1 MGDPYSTDVTMGD
14 ATVSSRAGATQD
26 TANGS
31 SPDTDEL
38 RYWLALMLAP
48 GVGTT
53 RFLRILEHTPDLPTL
68 FASRGDNVTG
78 LKLPTSMRSYL
89 QSPDWHTVDKILAW
103 ADNDE
108 RHILSLSDPR
118 YPALLKE
125 IADPPPILFV
135 RGKPSVLAQRQL
147 AIVGSRNPS
156 AGGKQIAQNFA
167 QSLSRHGFTITS
179 GLALGIDAA
188 SHQGAL
194 AAGGHTIAV
203 AGTGL
208 DRIYPARHRE
218 LGHQIIEQGA
228 IVSEFAPG
236 TPPIAS
242 NFPRRNR
249 IISGLS
255 LGTLVVEAAFKSG
268 SLITARLA
276 NEQGREVF
284 AIPGSVHNPLSQGCH
299 ALIQQG
305 AKLTGQISDILEEF
319 GHLSASY
326 PNTFPAIT
334 TTTETPSENTLPLID
349 PLLLETMGFE
359 PISIDT
365 LVERSGL
372 TAEAVSSMLLT
383 LELQGIVASSGGL
396 FSRINVRMPSTNL
409 NGIS

>member
-1 MGDPYSTDVTMGD
+1 LHDSHSIGDSTQVLVDTVCATPPDLD
-14 ATVSSRAGATQD
+14 ATNSD
-26 TANGS
+26 
-31 SPDTDEL
+31 DL
-38 RYWLALMLAP
+38 RYWLALLQAP

-53 RFLRILEHTPDLPTL
+53 RFLRILEHAPDLPAM
-68 FASRGDNVTG
+68 FASGGQAITN
-78 LKLPTSMRSYL
+78 LKLPTPVRAYL
-89 QSPDWHTVDKILAW
+89 QSPDWYAVDKILAW
-103 ADNDE
+103 ADNRE

-118 YPALLKE
+118 YPPLLKE
-125 IADPPPILFV
+125 IADPPPVLFV
-135 RGKPSVLAQRQL
+135 RGNPAVLTQYQL
-147 AIVGSRNPS
+147 AMVGSRNPS
-156 AGGKQIAQNFA
+156 AGGRQIAHDFA
-167 QSLSRHGFTITS
+167 QSLSDYGFTITS

-194 AAGGHTIAV
+194 DAGGQTIAV

-255 LGTLVVEAAFKSG
+255 LGTVVIEAALKSG

-276 NEQGREVF
+276 AEQGREVF
-284 AIPGSVHNPLSQGCH
+284 AIPGSIHNPLTQGCH
-299 ALIQQG
+299 SLIQQG
-305 AKLTGQISDILEEF
+305 AKLTGQISDILEELS
-319 GHLSASY
+319 HLISSSPHPETTASTATGS
-326 PNTFPAIT
+326 PP
-334 TTTETPSENTLPLID
+334 ENNH
-349 PLLLETMGFE
+349 PLLEYVGFE

-365 LVERSGL
+365 LVDHSGL

-396 FSRINVRMPSTNL
+396 FSRNR
-409 NGIS
+409 